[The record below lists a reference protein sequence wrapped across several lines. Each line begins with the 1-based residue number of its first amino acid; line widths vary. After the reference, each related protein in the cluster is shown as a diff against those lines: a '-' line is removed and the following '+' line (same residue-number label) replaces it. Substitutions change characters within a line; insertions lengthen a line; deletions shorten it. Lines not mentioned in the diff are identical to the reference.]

1 MKGQFL
7 FSLCVIGALIA
18 FPSCKKGK
26 DKKFNPKDRTTVN
39 MNAEEKAA
47 AVERLKESMSID
59 IDSML
64 YSNGIKM
71 SVLPPSSESLT
82 QQQKEYMGAKMLQM
96 LAQNGV
102 GGVNN
107 VPGFALTA
115 RIVHTESNST
125 GTVPQKFLTEIEID
139 YSVINTASGDTYAVA
154 SQKLQG
160 VGSSQ
165 EQSVDN
171 ALKQMNSNKDVALML
186 HEASGKIV
194 RWFEENL
201 SDFKSQLSRAEANND
216 YALALALIQ
225 SVPNQAKAAFAY
237 AESRRADIENKFKL
251 QIANSEL
258 IALKQSIMDS
268 GNDPSAEVYAHYQMI
283 PPSSPYYS
291 EAKAIFNKY
300 EKDVEA
306 KRVSDASERRAT
318 LEAERQNQLELAK
331 METTRILAKYEA
343 QASEQA
349 IRLHLSQNSAGR
361 GFWSN
366 LGARIIGAIDGT
378 NWQYR
383 VKDKP
388 YTED

>member
-1 MKGQFL
+1 MKGRIILALCVMGAL
-7 FSLCVIGALIA
+7 FS
-18 FPSCKKGK
+18 FPSCKRGT

-39 MNAEEKAA
+39 MNTEEKAA
-47 AVERLKESMSID
+47 AVARLKQTLTID
-59 IDSML
+59 IDTML

-71 SVLPPSSESLT
+71 SVLPPSSESLS
-82 QQQKEYMGAKMLQM
+82 QQQKEYMGARMLKI

-102 GGVNN
+102 AGLNN

-115 RIVHTESNST
+115 AVVHSETTPT
-125 GTVPQKFLTEIEID
+125 GTAPQKFLTELEID

-154 SQKLQG
+154 SQKLRG
-160 VGSSQ
+160 VGTSQ
-165 EQSVDN
+165 EQSIDR
-171 ALKQMNSNKDVALML
+171 ALEQMNSTKEIASML
-186 HEASGKIV
+186 NTASGKIV

-201 SDFKSQLSRAEANND
+201 NDFKSQLSRAEAAND

-225 SVPNQAKAAFAY
+225 SVPKQAQAAFAY
-237 AESRRADIENKFKL
+237 AESRRGEVENKFMQK
-251 QIANSEL
+251 IANSEL
-258 IALKQSIMDS
+258 IALKQAIMDS
-268 GNDPSAEVYAHYQMI
+268 GNDPSADVYAHYQMI
-283 PPSSPYYS
+283 SPSSPYYS
-291 EAKAIFNKY
+291 EAKTIFNKY

-306 KRVSDASERRAT
+306 KRAADASERKAN
-318 LEAERQNQLELAK
+318 LEAERQTQMELAK
-331 METTRILAKYEA
+331 METSRIKAKYEA